1 MVGVSVVKG
10 LYKPNDYDNSPL
22 IIHVN
27 LMGIWMNMMINH
39 WVEWVTHVF
48 QTNPTVIPCLCR
60 FFFIWVNHETSSSA
74 WICLAFLG
82 DPPLFPLTASSWFPP
97 LFTYQPTYG
106 FRRINSN
113 TWKKMRLWEQQQW
126 TYDSHDIYGQW
137 SDIWARMWYLGWCK
151 PVSRGVRVWMSK
163 KSGVNLA
170 IYGDLT
176 IKRRNLTNIRKDAC
190 PKIWHRHWL
199 HCLVVLAVAIW
210 HTGRKILENH
220 HCQCLQDATSAC

>member
-1 MVGVSVVKG
+1 MTMTIHHW
-10 LYKPNDYDNSPL
+10 LYMLIWWEHEWTWWSTIGWNEWPMSFKPTRLSS
-22 IIHVN
+22 HVY
-27 LMGIWMNMMINH
+27 
-39 WVEWVTHVF
+39 VD
-48 QTNPTVIPCLCR
+48 
-60 FFFIWVNHETSSSA
+60 FFIWVNHETSSSA

-97 LFTYQPTYG
+97 LFTYQPTCG

-126 TYDSHDIYGQW
+126 TNDSHDIYGQW

-199 HCLVVLAVAIW
+199 HCLVVPAVAIW

-220 HCQCLQDATSAC
+220 HCQCLQDAMSAC